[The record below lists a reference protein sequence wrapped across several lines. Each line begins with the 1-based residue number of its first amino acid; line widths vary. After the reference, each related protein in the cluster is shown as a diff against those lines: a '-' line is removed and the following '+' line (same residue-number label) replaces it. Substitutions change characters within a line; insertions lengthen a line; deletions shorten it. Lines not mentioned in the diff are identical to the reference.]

1 VPGPRSARPR
11 GSSFDPSSGSSSCAS
26 RPSARAGVALVAT
39 LSAVLTLAPAA
50 APQDETAASGPH
62 AASPGART
70 SPPPAAFDFNP
81 RWNAVQDAVEVKD
94 LALAQTL
101 LERLAAD
108 IAAEPRA
115 PAGEAREVQRYAG
128 WLAHVATLDADAV
141 EQAVASERLQGE
153 VAAFVNRGD
162 ARGAQGPMQRLIVE
176 RERLFGESHPS
187 TIEDLHMAAAI
198 HRALGDYA
206 AAEGYVQRSEQLA
219 RAFWDEP
226 SEELVDVLIEVA
238 SVHTMRGRMA
248 EAKAA
253 AAEARALAD
262 SLSLRATVRLTLLN
276 LQANVAQAMGERVEA
291 ESHLAGAVAAAE
303 VAFGRHSG
311 SYLTILFNLA
321 TILIE
326 QGELARAEPLL
337 QRGVQ
342 VAEEVQVTAISKG
355 LLYLSLGDLHRKR
368 GDTERALPLV
378 IEGLTFIE
386 THFGTHHSQYAVG
399 LGNLADCLQGQ
410 GHLEQAE
417 TVQRTGVEL
426 LADALGPHHP
436 ITSDAQRALARLLE
450 QRGRPDE
457 ALALLEEIV
466 GEASGAE
473 PASRRLAWLELA
485 RLHQLAAQPER
496 AMAALDAAAALLPS
510 SAGVDPAGR
519 VVQGEVA
526 GRRGLLLL
534 AAGEVTSAREH
545 LAQATALYELN
556 RVAVGQGYERAAYVE
571 SPHALLAEA
580 SLRGGDGDAAWQ
592 AVEGGRAR
600 ALLDLLLGGEN
611 AAGSGDPASTPARL
625 RGAHRLQ
632 LVDAV
637 ERARAAFEQAEAGRR
652 DEERAQLVAAE
663 SALAALDG
671 RLDERGSLDAFEVFP
686 IERVQR
692 SLPDDGAL
700 MGWLAGHDGT
710 RWAWVL
716 RSEDAVSWVELPRG
730 DDALPWLLRDD
741 LVAATESLFGA
752 PDPQQVRPASRA
764 LAEQILHP
772 VLPLLAGVRRLT
784 VIPGEGLAD
793 VPIECLTLPD
803 GRWLDEAYG
812 VSYAPSATVATW
824 LAERPARR
832 GGHTGA
838 LLVGDPPFRAEHA
851 LAMDAESPDGDITDV
866 VALRSA
872 ALFQPAALPRLPGT
886 RWEVERLAALCDGPT
901 LLLGR
906 DASEQ
911 RLTDLAQSGAL
922 SRFDVIH
929 LATHARADGEHP
941 ERSELILSQVG
952 LPDAYETS
960 LEGRR
965 PLDGRLTAGEILAQ
979 WDLDARLV
987 TLSACSTSRG
997 QQLPGEGTVGLAQAF
1012 LQVGARQLLVSQW
1025 PVDDRATALFMEA
1038 FYGAF
1043 LQEAQPAATA
1053 LSRARAALRDWTDA
1067 QGTRPYAHPGYWAA
1081 FVLVGPSI

>member
-1 VPGPRSARPR
+1 M
-11 GSSFDPSSGSSSCAS
+11 
-26 RPSARAGVALVAT
+26 ARARVSLVVALSGA
-39 LSAVLTLAPAA
+39 LALAPAA
-50 APQDETAASGPH
+50 NPQDDAAANGAQ
-62 AASPGART
+62 AAVPYTRP
-70 SPPPAAFDFNP
+70 SPPPAAIDFNP
-81 RWNAVQDAVEVKD
+81 RWTAIHDAVEVQD
-94 LALAQTL
+94 LALAQSL
-101 LERLAAD
+101 LERLDAD

-128 WLAHVATLDADAV
+128 WLAHIATLDAAAM
-141 EQAVASERLQGE
+141 EQAVDCERLQGE
-153 VAAFVNRGD
+153 VATFVNRGD

-206 AAEGYVQRSEQLA
+206 AAEDYVQRSEQLA

-238 SVHTMRGRMA
+238 SVHTMRGRMD

-262 SLSLRATVRLTLLN
+262 TLSLRATVRLTLLN
-276 LQANVAQAMGERVEA
+276 LQANVAQARGERVEA

-303 VAFGRHSG
+303 VAFGRHSS

-326 QGELARAEPLL
+326 QGKLSRAEPLL

-355 LLYLSLGDLHRKR
+355 LIYLSLGDLHRKR

-386 THFGTHHSQYAVG
+386 THFGTNHSQYAVG

-410 GHLEQAE
+410 GHMEQAE

-436 ITSDAQRALARLLE
+436 ITSDARRALARLLE

-466 GEASGAE
+466 DEASGAE

-485 RLHQLAAQPER
+485 RLHQLAERPAQAR
-496 AMAALDAAAALLPS
+496 SALDAAVALLS
-510 SAGVDPAGR
+510 STGADPAGG

-534 AAGEVTSAREH
+534 AAGEVTMARVH
-545 LAQATALYELN
+545 LAEATALYEIN
-556 RVAVGQGYERAAYVE
+556 RVAVGQGYERATFVE
-571 SPHALLAEA
+571 SPHPLLAEA
-580 SLRGGDGDAAWQ
+580 CLRDGDGDAAWE

-600 ALLDLLLGGEN
+600 ALLDLLLQGEQVTSED
-611 AAGSGDPASTPARL
+611 GWHGLPERRRS
-625 RGAHRLQ
+625 AHRLR
-632 LVDAV
+632 LADAA

-663 SALAALDG
+663 FALAALEG
-671 RLDERGSLDAFEVFP
+671 RLDNRASLDAFEVFP

-692 SLPDDGAL
+692 SLPPDGAL
-700 MGWLAGHDGT
+700 MGWLVGHDGT

-716 RSEDAVSWVELPRG
+716 RAEGAVSWVELPRG
-730 DDALPWLLRDD
+730 NEALPWLLRED
-741 LVAATESLFGA
+741 LVAATESLFAA
-752 PDPQQVRPASRA
+752 PDPQELRPASRA
-764 LAEQILHP
+764 LAEQLLDP
-772 VLPLLAGVRRLT
+772 ALPLLAGVRRLT
-784 VIPGEGLAD
+784 VIPGEDLAD
-793 VPIECLTLPD
+793 VPLECLTLPD
-803 GRWLDEAYG
+803 GRWVDEAYG

-824 LAERPARR
+824 LAERPARSE
-832 GGHTGA
+832 GHDGV

-851 LAMDAESPDGDITDV
+851 VAMDAESIDGDITDV

-872 ALFQPAALPRLPGT
+872 PVFRPEALPRLPGT
-886 RWEVERLAALCDGPT
+886 RWEVERLAALCDAPT

-911 RLTDLAQSGAL
+911 NLADLAASGEL

-941 ERSELILSQVG
+941 ERSELILSQVD

-965 PLDGRLTAGEILAQ
+965 PLDGRLAAGEILAQ

-997 QQLPGEGTVGLAQAF
+997 QQLPGEGAVGLAQAF

-1038 FYGAF
+1038 FYATF
-1043 LQEAQPAATA
+1043 LKQAQPAATA
-1053 LSRARAALRDWTDA
+1053 LSRARAVLRDWTDA

-1081 FVLVGPSI
+1081 FVLVGPSA